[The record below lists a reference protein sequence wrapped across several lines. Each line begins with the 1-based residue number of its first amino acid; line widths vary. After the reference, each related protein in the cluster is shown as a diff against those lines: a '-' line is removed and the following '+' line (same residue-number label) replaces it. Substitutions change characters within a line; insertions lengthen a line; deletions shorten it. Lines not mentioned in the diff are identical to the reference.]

1 MLWCDFYKLLD
12 NFMKNIG
19 AILFLGR
26 FLAAA
31 STLLFIGA
39 CAEIPWKYEAKKV
52 YSLSDWVPNLEP
64 KPPPLPMAKPQ
75 VVYRI
80 DENRYFEIVPRGP
93 AACEKALVYY
103 VDKKLEIYS
112 YVIPYDAKTMNG
124 RKFRIDA
131 ANDKYLGAPTSRFN
145 IGCTGKDNQYCG
157 DLITAFSIDF
167 GRKWEFVNMLGIGD
181 QTITENFYFDT
192 GALHK
197 SVEFRS
203 EEQIKDGKFF
213 DMTTPYK
220 YYFNVWIPT
229 NQNTIN
235 PNWEI
240 DDYPGRRGFTDPSKL
255 AFFSSEDAPKIAK
268 LPPLRKQPIDDE
280 FKCTEIS
287 PVTTT
292 VKKQ

>member
-1 MLWCDFYKLLD
+1 MSDTLIFRLGQFLLV
-12 NFMKNIG
+12 FSL
-19 AILFLGR
+19 ALF
-26 FLAAA
+26 A
-31 STLLFIGA
+31 SS
-39 CAEIPWKYEAKKV
+39 CAKIPSNYRPNKV

-93 AACEKALVYY
+93 AACEKALIYY

-145 IGCTGKDNQYCG
+145 IGCKGKDIQYCD

-167 GRKWEFVNMLGIGD
+167 GRKWEFVAMQGIGD

-192 GALHK
+192 GSLHK

-203 EEQIKDGKFF
+203 EDPIKNGKFF

-229 NQNTIN
+229 NPNTIN
-235 PNWEI
+235 PNWDI
-240 DDYPGRRGFTDPSKL
+240 NDYPRRHGFTDTSKL

-268 LPPLRKQPIDDE
+268 APPLRKEPIDDE
-280 FKCTEIS
+280 FKCKEIL
-287 PVTTT
+287 PVATS